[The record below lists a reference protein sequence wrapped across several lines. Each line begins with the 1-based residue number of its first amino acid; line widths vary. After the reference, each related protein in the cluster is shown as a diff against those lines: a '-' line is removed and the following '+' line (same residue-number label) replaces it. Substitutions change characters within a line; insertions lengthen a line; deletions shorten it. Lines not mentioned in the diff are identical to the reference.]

1 MKKPSRKTKPAKIGA
16 LVVVPRRAPAHE
28 SSFREVVSLIERAR
42 QRAFQAVNTELIDL
56 YWRVGEFISRKLETA
71 EWGDGVVDELAH
83 YLARQHPDIKGFT
96 RASLF
101 RMRQFYDIYHLDKK
115 VAPLV
120 RQLPWTH
127 NLLILSRSKR
137 PEEREFYLR
146 LCLRERWSKRELERQ
161 LAGAL
166 FERTVLSPPKVS
178 PLVTQIHPAA
188 ETIFKDTYLLDFLD
202 LPEVHSEADLQA
214 GLVANLKKFLLELG
228 RDFSFVGEQYLLQ
241 VGGKDFRLDLLFYHR
256 GLQCLVAFDLKI
268 DEFRPEQ
275 LGKMEFYLE
284 ALDRDVKKPHER
296 PSMGVLL
303 CATKDHEV
311 VEYALARSVS
321 PALIAEYQ
329 TALPDKQLL
338 RRKLHEFYQ
347 LARPHAAPAPR
358 KPDIGS
364 RAKETAVPSRNMG
377 KPARS

>member
-1 MKKPSRKTKPAKIGA
+1 MKKPSRKTKPAKTGA

-28 SSFREVVSLIERAR
+28 SSFREVVSLIQRAR

-56 YWRVGEFISRKLETA
+56 YWRVGQYISRKLETA
-71 EWGDGVVDELAH
+71 EWGDGVVDELAR

-214 GLVANLKKFLLELG
+214 DNQQGCKCADKNISDAEDYKQNPRG
-228 RDFSFVGEQYLLQ
+228 C
-241 VGGKDFRLDLLFYHR
+241 RL
-256 GLQCLVAFDLKI
+256 
-268 DEFRPEQ
+268 
-275 LGKMEFYLE
+275 
-284 ALDRDVKKPHER
+284 
-296 PSMGVLL
+296 
-303 CATKDHEV
+303 
-311 VEYALARSVS
+311 
-321 PALIAEYQ
+321 PAL
-329 TALPDKQLL
+329 L
-338 RRKLHEFYQ
+338 
-347 LARPHAAPAPR
+347 
-358 KPDIGS
+358 
-364 RAKETAVPSRNMG
+364 
-377 KPARS
+377 